1 MSAAR
6 AVDELEAML
15 TGRGIGGRMVRADEP
30 AADMAVLSVRRDLT
44 VWLRSCSVSWKK
56 ADGSYAR
63 RQLSDLVDVEEQ
75 IVCTHE
81 ELDAT
86 STRA

>member
-15 TGRGIGGRMVRADEP
+15 TGRGIGGRMVRVDEP
-30 AADMAVLSVRRDLT
+30 AVDMAVLSVRRDLT
-44 VWLRSCSVSWKK
+44 VWLRSCTVSWKK
-56 ADGSYAR
+56 PDGSYER
-63 RQLSDLVDVEEQ
+63 RELSDLEDVAEQ

-86 STRA
+86 GARA